1 MKCSVCKKDLVG
13 NKMVANDKVKKS
25 NMFWNG
31 ALMIVGGPILATFGA
46 IGLGIDAYKSFK
58 QVSKDE
64 IEITCPHCKAKLTLT
79 NAEFEELKAE
89 IEKVKAEERKSKQN
103 RVEY

>member
-1 MKCSVCKKDLVG
+1 
-13 NKMVANDKVKKS
+13 
-25 NMFWNG
+25 MFWNG
-31 ALMIVGGPILATFGA
+31 ALMLVGGPILATAGA
-46 IGLGIDAYKSFK
+46 IGLGIDLFKSYKEL
-58 QVSKDE
+58 SKDE

-79 NAEFEELKAE
+79 NEEFNTLKAE

>member
-13 NKMVANDKVKKS
+13 NKGVANNKVNKKS
-25 NMFWNG
+25 MFWNG
-31 ALMIVGGPILATFGA
+31 ALMLVGGPILATAGA
-46 IGLGIDAYKSFK
+46 IGLGMDLFKSYKEL
-58 QVSKDE
+58 SKDE

-79 NAEFEELKAE
+79 NEEFNTLKAE

>member
-13 NKMVANDKVKKS
+13 NKGVANNKVKKS

-31 ALMIVGGPILATFGA
+31 ALMLVGGPILATAGA
-46 IGLGIDAYKSFK
+46 IGLGIDLFKSYKEL
-58 QVSKDE
+58 SKDE

-79 NAEFEELKAE
+79 NEEFNTLKAE